1 MDPNQALADL
11 LVACENGDREA
22 AYEALEN
29 LQDWLSKGGC
39 FPEVKRDSH
48 RNFWIGVPKP

>member
-11 LVACENGDREA
+11 LDACEKGDRLQA
-22 AYEALEN
+22 LEALEN
-29 LQDWLSKGGC
+29 LQDWLAKGGF

>member
-11 LVACENGDREA
+11 LDACEKGDREQA
-22 AYEALEN
+22 LESLEN
-29 LQDWLSKGGC
+29 LQDWLAKGGF